1 MRRYWLTILWLWS
14 MLAPMPPGVA
24 YNPETGECGYYFG
37 GDEYGGYVLPDPWV
51 VTYDAE
57 ISTATNGDGVEAYC
71 EQLGYTYVPGN
82 MGQIYG
88 KHQRSSLYYLMLI
101 TTYAPVCCIPAV
113 LLMGVGLVILWRY
126 KKNKK
131 AEPEINH

>member
-1 MRRYWLTILWLWS
+1 MRILLL
-14 MLAPMPPGVA
+14 LAFFFVHAAPLPPGVA
-24 YNPETGECGYYFG
+24 YNPESGECGSYFG

-57 ISTATNGDGVEAYC
+57 ISTGNYDVGVQAYC

-88 KHQRSSLYYLMLI
+88 THQRSSLYYLRVI
-101 TTYAPVCCIPAV
+101 TKYAPVCCISAI
-113 LLMGVGLVILWRY
+113 LLIGVGIVILWRY
-126 KKNKK
+126 KKKKK
-131 AEPEINH
+131 AVTETSP